1 MYAALWKRLTRRSAL
16 PAAALRYNP
25 AVQKPT
31 IIVHGGAGAIQPLVW
46 AEYKQGAREAA
57 ARGQALLDA
66 GGGALDAAIAATLF
80 MEDHHTFNAGTGSC
94 LNRDGVVECDALVM
108 CDDLRTGAVAS
119 VTGVRNPVL
128 LARAVLEHTAHN
140 LVVGAGAL
148 ALARQ
153 HGIPLCD
160 PAEMAIP
167 RRRLRW
173 EELQAQGMTFEQ
185 EINPEEAHDD
195 PVLPHGA
202 SDETSDTV
210 GACALDAEGRFAV
223 ASSTGGIMMKLP
235 GRVGDCP
242 IVGAGNY
249 CGPAGA
255 VACTGHG
262 EAAMRVCLAKYVYDL
277 LELGAGAPE
286 ATQRGIDHAVAA
298 VGGFVGVIA
307 IDRGGN
313 RGWCTSTNRIAVG
326 VAEQLCDANAG
337 ELPAGAR

>member
-1 MYAALWKRLTRRSAL
+1 M
-16 PAAALRYNP
+16 P
-25 AVQKPT
+25 KPT

-46 AEYKQGAREAA
+46 EEYKRGAREAA
-57 ARGQALLDA
+57 ACGQALLD
-66 GGGALDAAIAATLF
+66 GGGSALDAAIAATRF

-108 CDDLRTGAVAS
+108 TDDRRTGAVAS

-128 LARAVLEHTAHN
+128 LARVVLEHTAHN
-140 LVVGAGAL
+140 LIVGAGAVD
-148 ALARQ
+148 LARQ
-153 HGIPLCD
+153 HGIELCG
-160 PAEMAIP
+160 PEQMAIP
-167 RRRLRW
+167 RRKLRW
-173 EELQAQGMTFEQ
+173 AELKEKGMSFEQ

-195 PVLPHGA
+195 PEGVAGGE
-202 SDETSDTV
+202 ETSDTV
-210 GACALDAEGRFAV
+210 GACTLDGAGHFAV

-249 CGPAGA
+249 CGPAGS

-277 LELGAGAPE
+277 LELGANAPE
-286 ATQRGIDHAVAA
+286 ATQRGIDHVVAEVA
-298 VGGFVGVIA
+298 GFVGVIA
-307 IDRGGN
+307 IDRDGQ

-326 VAEQLCDANAG
+326 IPECVLDANTGAVVAG
-337 ELPAGAR
+337 VAQ